1 MTPTKRS
8 ILMIDDDRD
17 FVLSTKTF
25 LEGRG
30 YLVDTAHNGTEGW
43 EKIQKGNPDLIVLD
57 IMMDTDTEGFNLA
70 YKMKDMETTR
80 RIPIVIVSGFPQYLN
95 EKLEKFEFILGRE
108 WPAVAQME
116 KPIKLKE
123 LAKIID
129 RFVPAQA

>member
-1 MTPTKRS
+1 MTTTKKS

-30 YLVDTAHNGTEGW
+30 YQVDTAHNGTEGW
-43 EKIQKGNPDLIVLD
+43 EKIQKGKADLIVLD

-70 YKMKDMETTR
+70 YKIKDMEATR
-80 RIPIVIVSGFPQYLN
+80 RIPIVIVSGFPQHLD
-95 EKLEKFEFILGRE
+95 EKFEKFEFILGRD

-116 KPIKLKE
+116 KPIELKE

-129 RFVPAQA
+129 RFAPAQV

>member
-1 MTPTKRS
+1 MTTKSKR
-8 ILMIDDDRD
+8 ILMIDDDKD

-30 YLVDTAHNGTEGW
+30 YQVDTAHNGTDGW
-43 EKIQKGNPDLIVLD
+43 EKIQKGQADLIVLD

-70 YKMKDMETTR
+70 YKMKEMEATR
-80 RIPIVIVSGFPQYLN
+80 RIPIVIVSGFPQHLD
-95 EKLEKFEFILGRE
+95 EKFEKFEFILGRE

-116 KPIKLKE
+116 KPIELKE

-129 RFVPAQA
+129 RFVPAQ

>member
-1 MTPTKRS
+1 MTGTVRR
-8 ILMIDDDRD
+8 ILMIDDDKD

-30 YLVDTAHNGTEGW
+30 YQVDTAHNGTDGW
-43 EKIQKGNPDLIVLD
+43 EKIQKGQADLIVLD

-70 YKMKDMETTR
+70 YKMKEMEATR
-80 RIPIVIVSGFPQYLN
+80 KIPIVIVSGFPQHLD
-95 EKLEKFEFILGRE
+95 EKFEKFEFILGRE

-116 KPIKLKE
+116 KPIELKE

-129 RFVPAQA
+129 RFVPAS

>member
-1 MTPTKRS
+1 MVAAKKK
-8 ILMIDDDRD
+8 ILMIDDDKD

-30 YLVDTAHNGTEGW
+30 YQVDTAHNGTDGW
-43 EKIQKGNPDLIVLD
+43 EKIQKGQADLIVLD

-70 YKMKDMETTR
+70 YKMKEMEATR
-80 RIPIVIVSGFPQYLN
+80 RIPIVIVSGFPQHLD
-95 EKLEKFEFILGRE
+95 EKFEKFEFILGRE

-116 KPIKLKE
+116 KPIELKE

-129 RFVPAQA
+129 RFVPAQ

>member
-1 MTPTKRS
+1 MVAAKKR
-8 ILMIDDDRD
+8 ILMIDDDKD

-30 YLVDTAHNGTEGW
+30 YEMDTAHNGTDGW
-43 EKIQKGNPDLIVLD
+43 EKIQKGQADLIVLD

-70 YKMKDMETTR
+70 YKMKEMEATR
-80 RIPIVIVSGFPQYLN
+80 RIPIVIVSGFPQHLD
-95 EKLEKFEFILGRE
+95 EKFEKFEFILGRE

-116 KPIKLKE
+116 KPIELKE

-129 RFVPAQA
+129 RFVPAQ

>member
-1 MTPTKRS
+1 MVAAKKR
-8 ILMIDDDRD
+8 ILMIDDDKD

-30 YLVDTAHNGTEGW
+30 YQVDTAHNGTDGW
-43 EKIQKGNPDLIVLD
+43 EKIQKGQADLIVLD

-70 YKMKDMETTR
+70 YKMKEMEATR
-80 RIPIVIVSGFPQYLN
+80 RIPIVIVSGFPQHLD
-95 EKLEKFEFILGRE
+95 EKFEKFEFILGRE

-116 KPIKLKE
+116 KPIELKE

-129 RFVPAQA
+129 RFVPAQ

>member
-1 MTPTKRS
+1 MTGTVRR
-8 ILMIDDDRD
+8 ILMIDDDKD

-30 YLVDTAHNGTEGW
+30 YQVDTAHNGADGW
-43 EKIQKGNPDLIVLD
+43 EKIQKGQADLIVLD

-70 YKMKDMETTR
+70 YKMKEMEATR
-80 RIPIVIVSGFPQYLN
+80 RIPIVIVSGFPQHLD
-95 EKLEKFEFILGRE
+95 EKFEKFEFILGRE

-116 KPIKLKE
+116 KPIELKE

-129 RFVPAQA
+129 RFVPAP